1 MIRAGVVGFGKMG
14 LLHAGILNSLPG
26 CKVVAV
32 TEKEKLLNK
41 LVSKFIPDVAFYTN
55 VCEMIEKNDLDCIH
69 VTTPIS
75 THAPIIRDVFST
87 KDDIAIFVEKPLATD
102 YPEAKQLVDM
112 VSRLGVKSMVGF
124 QKRFSPGF
132 MRAKSLLEQGAIGQP
147 ISFNACYYYSSTF
160 HSAKGWR
167 QRKGEGGVLLD
178 LGPHLLDLLVWYFGK
193 PLALIGHA
201 WPVRSVGVDDV
212 ASGSLQFES
221 GLAGKFEI
229 SWCVEGYRLPEM
241 SLLIEGTNGRLR
253 VTDDY
258 LKLRLDTTIFGMPA
272 GDHLFRKPD
281 LYNGVDFLIGEPEY
295 CLEDKHF
302 LDSLLK
308 GKMPEPDFRAGMIVN
323 DLIDDFVRGH
333 PL

>member
-1 MIRAGVVGFGKMG
+1 M
-14 LLHAGILNSLPG
+14 LHAGILNSLQG

-32 TEKEKLLNK
+32 AEKEKLLNR
-41 LVSKFIPDVAFYTN
+41 LVSKFIPDVDFCTD
-55 VCEMIEKNDLDCIH
+55 VTEMIEKHDLDCIY

-75 THAPIIRDVFST
+75 THAPIIRDIVSAR
-87 KDDIAIFVEKPLATD
+87 DDIALFVEKPLATN

-112 VSRLGVKSMVGF
+112 VSRLGINSMVGF

-132 MRAKSLLEQGAIGQP
+132 VRAKSLLEQGVIGRP
-147 ISFNACYYYSSTF
+147 ISFDAYYYYSSTF
-160 HSAKGWR
+160 RSAKGWR
-167 QRKGEGGVLLD
+167 QKEGEGGVLLD

-193 PLALIGHA
+193 PLALTGHA
-201 WPVRSVGVDDV
+201 WPVRSIGVDDV

-241 SLLIEGTNGRLR
+241 GVLIEGTNGRLR

-258 LKLRLDTTIFGMPA
+258 LKLSLNTAIFGMPA

-281 LYNGVDFLIGEPEY
+281 LYSGVDFLIGEPEY
-295 CLEDKHF
+295 CIEDKHF
-302 LDSLLK
+302 LNSLLK
-308 GKMPEPDFRAGMIVN
+308 AKSPEPDFRAGMIVN
-323 DLIDDFVRGH
+323 NLIDGFIRRH